1 MPFQSKSQR
10 RKFHAML
17 DRGEIS
23 KSKVDEW
30 ERKTK
35 GKLPE
40 RMKKSC
46 LNAAVAMGQMRALDE
61 IGMLK
66 RAGVIESLLLRY
78 APYWAPAGLGAYF
91 GGPEHR
97 FEGALAGLGAG
108 ALGTRLMRSMAVR
121 HTPELA
127 KFKALIG
134 KPEKLRRTLGKDPEL
149 AGQLGTLE
157 KSEWLGRLGGGAGG
171 GYLAH
176 KMLGSQTP
184 GYPAMRE
191 Y

>member
-1 MPFQSKSQR
+1 
-10 RKFHAML
+10 ML
-17 DRGEIS
+17 GRGEIS
-23 KSKVDEW
+23 KAKVNEW
-30 ERKTK
+30 ERETK

-40 RMKKSC
+40 HVKKAC
-46 LNAAVAMGQMRALDE
+46 LKAAFVMGQMCALE
-61 IGMLK
+61 KEAGMIENLILK
-66 RAGVIESLLLRY
+66 Y

-108 ALGTRLMRSMAVR
+108 ALGTRFMRSMAVR
-121 HTPELA
+121 HTPELS
-127 KFKALIG
+127 KFKDLIS
-134 KPEKLRRTLGKDPEL
+134 KPEKLRRVLGKEPEL
-149 AGQLGTLE
+149 APQLGALE

-176 KMLGSQTP
+176 KVLESQAP

>member
-1 MPFQSKSQR
+1 MPFKSKSQR

-17 DRGEIS
+17 NRGEIS

-30 ERKTK
+30 ERETK
-35 GKLPE
+35 DNLPE
-40 RMKKSC
+40 RVKKSC
-46 LNAAVAMGQMRALDE
+46 LDAAFNMGRMRAFDE

-66 RAGVIESLLLRY
+66 KEAGVIENLLLKY

-97 FEGALAGLGAG
+97 FEGAVAGLGAG
-108 ALGTRLMRSMAVR
+108 AMGTRLMRSMAVR
-121 HTPELA
+121 HTPELS
-127 KFKALIG
+127 KLKTLIG

-176 KMLGSQTP
+176 KMLDSQAP
-184 GYPAMRE
+184 GYPAME